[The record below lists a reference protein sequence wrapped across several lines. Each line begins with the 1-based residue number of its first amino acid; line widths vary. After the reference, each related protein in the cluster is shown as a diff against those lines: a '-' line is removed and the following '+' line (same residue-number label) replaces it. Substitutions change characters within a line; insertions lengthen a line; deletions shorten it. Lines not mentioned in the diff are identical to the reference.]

1 MVFGGLV
8 VWMQRLRV
16 GDAVVLDQEVVNN
29 SASFLTESAFDY
41 IRPEYVK
48 AVIDEINS
56 KEYPQFSIYQ
66 KDFDQYVLRRDKVN

>member
-1 MVFGGLV
+1 MVLGGLA
-8 VWMQRLRV
+8 VWMRRLRV

-41 IRPEYVK
+41 IRPEYIK

>member
-1 MVFGGLV
+1 MVFGGLA